1 MCLSFPR
8 ALLNFFR
15 RVVSSTGE
23 DVKVAIQNAQAAF
36 ESGVWSKAS
45 VIHRSQVLSNLARA
59 LERRTP
65 EFAQMESLQTGR
77 TIRELN
83 AQLGRIPEWLYVR
96 LCRTLCPRYTLIP
109 ATIMQHFFEQ

>member
-1 MCLSFPR
+1 MCLNFPR
-8 ALLNFFR
+8 ARLNFVR
-15 RVVSSTGE
+15 RVVSSTSE
-23 DVKVAIQNAQAAF
+23 DVKIAIQNAQAVF

-45 VIHRSQVLSNLARA
+45 VIHRSQVLSSLARA

-83 AQLGRIPEWLYVR
+83 AQLGRIPEWLYV
-96 LCRTLCPRYTLIP
+96 
-109 ATIMQHFFEQ
+109 